1 MATTNLPV
9 RPSKRV
15 RLNALR
21 KGRPNTKI
29 SRSSYPEFHKNLTST
44 SPNQSPSVSKDEK
57 TDITPASCQKG
68 ISNSMRVKPTTLPT
82 SFKVV
87 AGSYEK
93 LLYGL
98 DGCVSIDDEMRLQFR
113 LKPIFIF
120 PAHVS
125 CIKAVSTSPN
135 GGKWLATGSSDE
147 IIKVWD
153 LRRRKEIGGLMH
165 HEGFFC
171 PLDLSFC
178 LN

>member
-15 RLNALR
+15 RLDALR
-21 KGRPNTKI
+21 KGRSNMKI
-29 SRSSYPEFHKNLTST
+29 SRSSYPELHKTLTST
-44 SPNQSPSVSKDEK
+44 PPLTKGKDKE
-57 TDITPASCQKG
+57 TDITPASNHKKTT
-68 ISNSMRVKPTTLPT
+68 NSMRVKPAALPI

-98 DGCVSIDDEMRLQFR
+98 DGCVSIDDEMRLQFH
-113 LKPIFIF
+113 LQPTFIF

-125 CIKAVSTSPN
+125 CIKAVSASPN

-165 HEGFFC
+165 HEGFFA
-171 PLDLSFC
+171 L
-178 LN
+178 

>member
-15 RLNALR
+15 RLDALR
-21 KGRPNTKI
+21 KGRSNMKI
-29 SRSSYPEFHKNLTST
+29 SSYPELHKTLTPT
-44 SPNQSPSVSKDEK
+44 SSNQSPSTKGKDKE
-57 TDITPASCQKG
+57 TDITPVPTHKG
-68 ISNSMRVKPTTLPT
+68 TTHSMRVKHAALPT

-98 DGCVSIDDEMRLQFR
+98 DGCVSIDDETKLQFH

-125 CIKAVSTSPN
+125 CIKAVSASPN

-165 HEGFFC
+165 HEGFFFA
-171 PLDLSFC
+171 L
-178 LN
+178 